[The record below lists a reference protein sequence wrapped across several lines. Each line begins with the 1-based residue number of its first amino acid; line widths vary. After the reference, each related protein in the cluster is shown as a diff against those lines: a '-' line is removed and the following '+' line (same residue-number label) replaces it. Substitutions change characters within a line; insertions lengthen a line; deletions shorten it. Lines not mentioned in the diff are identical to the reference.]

1 MGKKGNVTE
10 RITSVLLPVIL
21 NALFVPALLY
31 LLLWQMYMLCLEV
44 IVIAVALLF
53 QGFKL
58 EYAFLAIVIINKPGA
73 Y

>member
-10 RITSVLLPVIL
+10 RITSVLLPVIF

-44 IVIAVALLF
+44 IVVAVALLF

-58 EYAFLAIVIINKPGA
+58 EYAFLAIVIINKPDA

>member
-10 RITSVLLPVIL
+10 RITSVLLPVIF
-21 NALFVPALLY
+21 NALFVLALLY

-44 IVIAVALLF
+44 IVVAVALLF

-58 EYAFLAIVIINKPGA
+58 EYVFLAVVIINKPGA